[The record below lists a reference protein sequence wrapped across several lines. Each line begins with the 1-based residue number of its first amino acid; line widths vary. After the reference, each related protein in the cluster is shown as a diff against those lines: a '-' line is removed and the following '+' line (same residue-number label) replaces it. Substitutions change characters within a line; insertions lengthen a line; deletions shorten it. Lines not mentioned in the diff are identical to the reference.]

1 MLLDR
6 MAYGQKLW
14 PITLHHHKTPIHTIA
29 YLDHGRVSD
38 VTLPL
43 TPRGSMTRARAFLC
57 TRRDYF
63 EVPNMGGGRREPYFF
78 SVRAP
83 PRGRCSNTRAGASPA
98 PAGTDVHGLLRSVRP
113 KNTFFVHPKGIF

>member
-43 TPRGSMTRARAFLC
+43 TPRGSMTRARATKGALTKLLLYTLLSILSDELSC
-57 TRRDYF
+57 GTHTS
-63 EVPNMGGGRREPYFF
+63 GGCCG
-78 SVRAP
+78 
-83 PRGRCSNTRAGASPA
+83 CSRNDPFGA
-98 PAGTDVHGLLRSVRP
+98 LLAY
-113 KNTFFVHPKGIF
+113 

>member
-43 TPRGSMTRARAFLC
+43 TPRGSMTRARAA
-57 TRRDYF
+57 RRLQTKAS
-63 EVPNMGGGRREPYFF
+63 EIPLRR
-78 SVRAP
+78 
-83 PRGRCSNTRAGASPA
+83 
-98 PAGTDVHGLLRSVRP
+98 
-113 KNTFFVHPKGIF
+113 IFCRKSLYADLVGHELTSYSYHC